1 MAEETKN
8 STVIPVLG
16 GDRPVSPLPRVPHH
30 PGAPPP
36 IQHVVPGAALA
47 RGMWGWSDQMHD
59 APGHVRQEL
68 KTIGD
73 YQKKRSSVNIY
84 DLPMNLDDV
93 NITSQRLVSRYDAPN
108 PEATVSNLRRVK
120 RNLWYTEGD
129 STATSDTDS
138 EIDDWF

>member
-1 MAEETKN
+1 
-8 STVIPVLG
+8 
-16 GDRPVSPLPRVPHH
+16 
-30 PGAPPP
+30 
-36 IQHVVPGAALA
+36 
-47 RGMWGWSDQMHD
+47 MHD

-73 YQKKRSSVNIY
+73 YQKQRSNVNIY
-84 DLPMNLDDV
+84 DPPLTLGDV

-108 PEATVSNLRRVK
+108 PEADIRRVK